1 MGIKI
6 VWEDVG
12 APGLVI
18 AADLITA
25 RYAPEYNDIAN
36 YVMTGAG
43 YLAAGLGFGGKMQDF
58 LLKVGIAS
66 LPLTARALKA
76 KFATPGVPQESRV
89 GATRFALSRS
99 VRSYP
104 AQPQNAQQWPTAV

>member
-6 VWEDVG
+6 VEDVG
-12 APGLVI
+12 APLAVT
-18 AADLITA
+18 AVDLLTTQ
-25 RYAPEYNDIAN
+25 YAPEYNDIAN

-76 KFATPGVPQESRV
+76 KFATPSVPPVSRV

-104 AQPQNAQQWPTAV
+104 AQPHNAQQWPTAV